1 MNRIIILTILFL
13 ISLVTTGVEAEEISL
28 NCKWDNGRV
37 DNKTS
42 TKGDPGTRD
51 VIIKIDPIKKK
62 VIWGINTSQVD
73 EIENISFTD
82 NYISWSEKSF
92 QYTDIIKKTN
102 KLQMSAKLTLNRSSG
117 LLNET
122 YIDHI
127 YKSEIRNY
135 YYCSR
140 ESKKF

>member
-1 MNRIIILTILFL
+1 MKKISIIILSGILL
-13 ISLVTTGVEAEEISL
+13 LASGAKAEVIFL

-37 DNKTS
+37 DDKTS

-51 VIIKIDPIKKK
+51 KIIKIDPSKKK
-62 VIWGINTSQVD
+62 VIWGVNTSQVD
-73 EIENISFTD
+73 EIENISFSD

-92 QYTDIIKKTN
+92 RSTDLMTKTN
-102 KLQMSAKLTLNRSSG
+102 KLQISAKLVLNRSSG

-122 YIDHI
+122 YIDHK
-127 YKSEIRNY
+127 YKSEIRAN

>member
-1 MNRIIILTILFL
+1 MIRIIILILFAISL
-13 ISLVTTGVEAEEISL
+13 ISTGAEAEEISL

-37 DNKTS
+37 DDKTS

-51 VIIKIDPIKKK
+51 VIIKIDSSKKK
-62 VIWGINTSQVD
+62 VIRGVNTSQVD
-73 EIENISFTD
+73 EIENTSFND

-92 QYTDIIKKTN
+92 RSTDLMTKTN
-102 KLQMSAKLTLNRSSG
+102 KLQMSAKLVLNRSSG

>member
-1 MNRIIILTILFL
+1 MTRIIILILFAISL
-13 ISLVTTGVEAEEISL
+13 ISTGAEAEEISL

-37 DNKTS
+37 DDKTS

-51 VIIKIDPIKKK
+51 VIIKIDSSKKK
-62 VIWGINTSQVD
+62 VIRGVNTSQVD
-73 EIENISFTD
+73 EIENTSFND

-92 QYTDIIKKTN
+92 RSTDLMTKTN
-102 KLQMSAKLTLNRSSG
+102 KLQMSAKLVLNRSSG

-135 YYCSR
+135 YYCSK

>member
-1 MNRIIILTILFL
+1 M
-13 ISLVTTGVEAEEISL
+13 
-28 NCKWDNGRV
+28 
-37 DNKTS
+37 
-42 TKGDPGTRD
+42 
-51 VIIKIDPIKKK
+51 IIKIDPSKKK
-62 VIWGINTSQVD
+62 VIRGVNTSQVD
-73 EIENISFTD
+73 EIENISFND

-92 QYTDIIKKTN
+92 RSTDLMTKTN
-102 KLQMSAKLTLNRSSG
+102 KLQMSAKLVLNRSSG

-135 YYCSR
+135 YYCSK

>member
-1 MNRIIILTILFL
+1 MTRIIILILFAISL
-13 ISLVTTGVEAEEISL
+13 ISTGVEAEEISL

-37 DNKTS
+37 DDKTS

-51 VIIKIDPIKKK
+51 VIIKIDPSKKK
-62 VIWGINTSQVD
+62 VIWGVNTSQVD
-73 EIENISFTD
+73 EIENISFND

-92 QYTDIIKKTN
+92 RSTDLMTKTN
-102 KLQMSAKLTLNRSSG
+102 KLQMSAKLVLNRSSG

>member
-1 MNRIIILTILFL
+1 M
-13 ISLVTTGVEAEEISL
+13 
-28 NCKWDNGRV
+28 
-37 DNKTS
+37 
-42 TKGDPGTRD
+42 TKSD
-51 VIIKIDPIKKK
+51 K
-62 VIWGINTSQVD
+62 Q
-73 EIENISFTD
+73 
-82 NYISWSEKSF
+82 
-92 QYTDIIKKTN
+92 
-102 KLQMSAKLTLNRSSG
+102 QMSAKLVLHRSSG

>member
-1 MNRIIILTILFL
+1 MTRIIILILFAISL
-13 ISLVTTGVEAEEISL
+13 ISTGAEAEEISL

-37 DNKTS
+37 DDKTS

-51 VIIKIDPIKKK
+51 VIIKIDSSKKK
-62 VIWGINTSQVD
+62 VIRGVNTSQVD
-73 EIENISFTD
+73 EIENTSFND

-92 QYTDIIKKTN
+92 RSTDLMTKTN
-102 KLQMSAKLTLNRSSG
+102 KLQMSAKLVLNRSSG

>member
-1 MNRIIILTILFL
+1 MRLIIFILSGMLML
-13 ISLVTTGVEAEEISL
+13 GTGAVAEEIYL

-62 VIWGINTSQVD
+62 VIWGVNTSQVE

>member
-1 MNRIIILTILFL
+1 MRLIIFILSGMLML
-13 ISLVTTGVEAEEISL
+13 GTGAVAEEIYL

-62 VIWGINTSQVD
+62 VIWGVNTSQVE

-102 KLQMSAKLTLNRSSG
+102 KLQMSARLTLNRSSG

>member
-1 MNRIIILTILFL
+1 VTRIIILILFAISL
-13 ISLVTTGVEAEEISL
+13 ISTGAEAEEISL

-37 DNKTS
+37 DDKTS

-51 VIIKIDPIKKK
+51 VIIKIDSSKKK
-62 VIWGINTSQVD
+62 VIRGVNTSQVD
-73 EIENISFTD
+73 EIENTSFND

-92 QYTDIIKKTN
+92 RSTDLMTKTN
-102 KLQMSAKLTLNRSSG
+102 KLQMSAKLVLNRSSG